1 MHGIEKGRA
10 GRHLTALKRIF
21 TGLPALIFPP
31 RCASCKS
38 FLELPASHLM
48 CRKCRS
54 EITPLSGPRCKCCG
68 MPFDSTKGVD
78 HVCAACIRKRPP
90 FKRADSLF
98 VFEESVRNLIH
109 RFKYHSDM
117 PALRALV
124 SISEKTL
131 QDLLPE
137 KEAGDAGS
145 WVVLPVPLHKSRLRK
160 RGFNHA
166 AVLAT
171 RLFRD
176 ARIDYSLLRKT
187 RKTPSQ
193 TGLSLKDREQNIRGS
208 FSCRTL
214 RRGCRQVL
222 IFDDVFTTGATAS
235 AAALAVKKAGAEDIR
250 VITIA
255 RTPLP

>member
-1 MHGIEKGRA
+1 
-10 GRHLTALKRIF
+10 
-21 TGLPALIFPP
+21 
-31 RCASCKS
+31 
-38 FLELPASHLM
+38 
-48 CRKCRS
+48 
-54 EITPLSGPRCKCCG
+54 
-68 MPFDSTKGVD
+68 MPFDSSKGMD
-78 HVCAACIRKRPP
+78 HLCAACMRKRPS

-98 VFEESVRNLIH
+98 VFEKSVRNLIH

-124 SISEKTL
+124 SISERNL
-131 QDLLPE
+131 QDLLPGKGE
-137 KEAGDAGS
+137 GDAGS

-166 AVLAT
+166 AVLAA

-176 ARIDYSLLRKT
+176 VRMEYGLLQKT

-214 RRGCRQVL
+214 GRGCRQVL
-222 IFDDVFTTGATAS
+222 IFDDVFTTGATVS
-235 AAALAVKKAGAEDIR
+235 AAALAVKEAGAEDIR

-255 RTPLP
+255 RTPLT